1 MRSGDEEGWQSLNN
15 PVLRIMNKN
24 GISRLYGR
32 DC

>member
-1 MRSGDEEGWQSLNN
+1 MRSADEEGWQSLNN
-15 PVLRIMNKN
+15 PVLGIMNKN